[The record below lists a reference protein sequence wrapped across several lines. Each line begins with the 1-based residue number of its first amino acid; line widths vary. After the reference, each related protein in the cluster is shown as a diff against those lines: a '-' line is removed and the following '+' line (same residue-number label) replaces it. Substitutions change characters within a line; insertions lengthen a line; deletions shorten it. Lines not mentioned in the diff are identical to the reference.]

1 MESGEDV
8 LTLRVFN
15 TLTKRKEEF
24 VPTEKGKVGMYVCGP
39 TVYDYIHIGN
49 ARSFVAF
56 DVIRRYLEYKG
67 YKVTYVSNLT
77 DVDDKTIRR
86 AEEMGTSFQQ
96 LGEKY
101 SDSYF
106 TDLTKLGIKK
116 PSINPRAT
124 QHIEEIINLIQI
136 LIDKGYAYVVDG
148 NVYYDISKFEDY
160 GKLSG
165 NKAEALEAGAR
176 IEVDSHKRNPADFAL
191 WKKQK
196 SGEPAWNSPWGN
208 GRPGWHIE
216 CSVMSTKY
224 LGEALDIHAGGK
236 DLIFPHHENEIAQ
249 SEAATG
255 KPFAKYW
262 LHNEWLTVN
271 GEKMSKSLGNFIT
284 AHEAI
289 EKYGSQV
296 VRFFLASVHY
306 RSPID
311 FSDRNLKQAKKNLE
325 KLLNALEKINVLR
338 GGERKRA
345 GDEELLKQVE
355 KIRQKFEEAMDD
367 DFNTALAV
375 SALFGLTREINWY
388 VKDHVEIGTEV
399 KKKIVR
405 IAETLVEDVLGI
417 KTERRKPETD
427 KLLENLM
434 DLIIDLRRQMRER
447 KDWKTADE
455 IRTELR
461 ALGLVL
467 EDTPEGTRW
476 KIKRKP

>member
-1 MESGEDV
+1 M
-8 LTLRVFN
+8 VFN

-24 VPTEKGKVGMYVCGP
+24 VPIEEGRVGMYVCGP

-56 DVIRRYLEYKG
+56 DVIRRYLEHKG

-86 AEEMGTSFQQ
+86 AKEMGISLQQ

-101 SDSYF
+101 SDAYF
-106 TDLTKLGIKK
+106 NDLTKLDIKK
-116 PSINPRAT
+116 PDINPRAT
-124 QHIEEIINLIQI
+124 QHIEEIINLIQT
-136 LIDKGYAYVVDG
+136 LIDKGYAYLVDG

-176 IEVDSHKRNPADFAL
+176 IEVDPRKRNPADFAL
-191 WKKQK
+191 WKRQK
-196 SGEPAWNSPWGN
+196 SGEPAWNSPWGK

-216 CSVMSTKY
+216 CSVMSMKY
-224 LGEALDIHAGGK
+224 LGETLDIHAGGK

-249 SEAATG
+249 SEAESG

-296 VRFFLASVHY
+296 VRLFLASIHY

-311 FSDRNLKQAKKNLE
+311 FNDRSLKQTKRNLE
-325 KLLNALEKINVLR
+325 KLLNAMEKFDALR
-338 GGERKRA
+338 EEERKRA
-345 GDEELLKQVE
+345 GGEELLKQAE
-355 KIRQKFEEAMDD
+355 KTRQKFEEAMDD

-375 SALFGLTREINWY
+375 SALFSLAREINRY
-388 VKDHVEIGTEV
+388 AKDHVEIRADV
-399 KKKIVR
+399 KKKIMGIVKR
-405 IAETLVEDVLGI
+405 LVEDVLGI
-417 KTERRKPETD
+417 KMERRKAEAD

-434 DLIIDLRRQMRER
+434 NLIIEIRRQMRER
-447 KDWKTADE
+447 GDWKTADE
-455 IRTELR
+455 IRAKLR
-461 ALGLVL
+461 VLGLVL
-467 EDTPEGTRW
+467 EDTPEGTKW
-476 KIKRKP
+476 KIERKP

>member
-1 MESGEDV
+1 M
-8 LTLRVFN
+8 TLRVFN

-24 VPTEKGKVGMYVCGP
+24 VPVEKGKVGMYVCGP

-77 DVDDKTIRR
+77 DVDDKTIKR
-86 AEEMGTSFQQ
+86 AKETGISLQQ

-101 SDSYF
+101 SDAYF
-106 TDLTKLGIKK
+106 NDLTKLNIKK

-124 QHIEEIINLIQI
+124 QHIEEIINLIQT
-136 LIDKGYAYVVDG
+136 LIDKEYAYVVDG

-176 IEVDSHKRNPADFAL
+176 IEVDPHKRNPADFAL
-191 WKKQK
+191 WKMRKP
-196 SGEPAWNSPWGN
+196 GEPAWNSPWGK

-216 CSVMSTKY
+216 CSVMSMKY
-224 LGEALDIHAGGK
+224 LGKTLDIHAGGK

-296 VRFFLASVHY
+296 VRLFLASVHY

-311 FSDRNLKQAKKNLE
+311 FNDRSLKQAERNLE
-325 KLLNALEKINVLR
+325 KLLNAMEKFDALR
-338 GGERKRA
+338 EGERKRA
-345 GDEELLKQVE
+345 GGEELLEKVE
-355 KIRQKFEEAMDD
+355 KIRQKFEEAMDA

-375 SALFGLTREINWY
+375 STLFSLTREINRY
-388 VKDHVEIGTEV
+388 VKNHVEIRAEV
-399 KKKIVR
+399 KKKIIG
-405 IAETLVEDVLGI
+405 IAKRLVEDVLGI
-417 KTERRKPETD
+417 KMERRKPETD
-427 KLLENLM
+427 KLVENLM
-434 DLIIDLRRQMRER
+434 NLIIDIRRQMRER
-447 KDWKTADE
+447 EDWKTADE
-455 IRTELR
+455 IRAKLR

-467 EDTPEGTRW
+467 EDTLEGTTW
-476 KIKRKP
+476 KIKRKS